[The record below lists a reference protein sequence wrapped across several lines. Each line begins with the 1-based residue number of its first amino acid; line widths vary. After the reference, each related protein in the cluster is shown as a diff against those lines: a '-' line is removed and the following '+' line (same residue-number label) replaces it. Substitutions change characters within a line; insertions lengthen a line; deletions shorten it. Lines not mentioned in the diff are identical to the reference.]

1 MHYVGFSKYCADLVN
16 LQNALHR
23 VKIELILFYIYVAEK
38 NDIHH
43 YKMHF
48 NLSNYTISIRAGDVQ
63 K

>member
-1 MHYVGFSKYCADLVN
+1 MYYVGFWKYFADLIN

-48 NLSNYTISIRAGDVQ
+48 NLSN
-63 K
+63 